1 MEPAMRSD
9 EHGEQGVR
17 FEPGFTARLER
28 LVARVAL
35 ERDAREGAGRLHV
48 AGGGEEFVGHRPY
61 RPGEDL
67 RDLDWTL
74 LARLDRPFVR
84 VRRREAT
91 QHWAIVLDA
100 SASMGVGQGNQ
111 AQGNQA
117 RSSKLQRAAE
127 VATGL
132 AFSGLRAGATS
143 ALFVAGEALEVARLR
158 KRGDLAPWLGFL
170 EGRRAR
176 GSRGADACFADPRLA
191 HAQRVFVVGDQLGYE
206 PRAVIALARRRREV
220 AVVQLLAPRELAP
233 AVDAGVEW
241 FDPES
246 GERLDLALDT
256 ATVAAYGRALDT
268 RLETWRATCARHGV
282 FHRCFSTAAAFEDVV
297 RAVLA

>member
-1 MEPAMRSD
+1 MERAMRREENG
-9 EHGEQGVR
+9 EHGVR
-17 FEPGFTARLER
+17 FGPDFTARLER

-35 ERDAREGAGRLHV
+35 ARDVREGAGRLHV

-100 SASMGVGQGNQ
+100 SASMGVGQ
-111 AQGNQA
+111 ANQA

-127 VATGL
+127 VATGI

-143 ALFVAGEALEVARLR
+143 ALFVAGDALEVARLR
-158 KRGDLAPWLGFL
+158 KRGDLALWLDFL
-170 EGRRAR
+170 AGRAAR
-176 GSRGADACFADPRLA
+176 GARGADACFADSRLA
-191 HAQRVFVVGDQLGYE
+191 AAQRVFVVGDQLGYE

-233 AVDAGVEW
+233 KVDTGVEW

-246 GERLDLALDT
+246 GERLDLALDG
-256 ATVAAYGRALDT
+256 ATVDAYERALET
-268 RLETWRATCARHGV
+268 RLEVWRATCARHGV
-282 FHRCFSTAAAFEDVV
+282 FHRCFSTASAFEDVV